1 MIVGKDKDIELN
13 NPVDVLTSDIETEE
27 FEVNMGPQHPS
38 THGVLRLVLKL
49 DGEVVKKII
58 PYIGYLHRNH
68 EKIAENRTY
77 MMYIPYS
84 DRLDYVAAM
93 NMNMGY
99 CSTVEKLAGIQIPD
113 RAEYIRVIMCEL
125 NRIASHLVWLGT
137 YALDIGAW
145 TPLLY
150 CFRERE
156 KILDLFEMT
165 CGQRLTYNYFR
176 IGGVNVDLPLG
187 FIEQA
192 QSFVSY
198 CRPRIKEYEDLL
210 SDNVIFVNRTKG
222 IGVLS
227 KEMAINYGVTGPNLR
242 ASGVNWDVR
251 KNEPYSIYHKFN
263 FTIPTGTTGDCWD
276 RYIVRI
282 EEMRE
287 SLKIVEQALETI
299 PAGEVIAKVPRVTR
313 PPVGELYFRT
323 EAPRGELG
331 FYIVSDGTPKP
342 ERLKI
347 RAACFSNLSVLPE
360 LARGWKIADIVA
372 IGGSLDM
379 VMGELDR

>member
-1 MIVGKDKDIELN
+1 MTKSEKNRITE
-13 NPVDVLTSDIETEE
+13 PCPDVLVSDIETEE

-38 THGVLRLVLKL
+38 THGVLRLLLKL
-49 DGEVVKKII
+49 DGEVIKQVT

-77 MMYIPYS
+77 TMYVPYS
-84 DRLDYVAAM
+84 DRLDYLASM

-99 CSTVEKLAGIQIPD
+99 CMAVEKLAGIQVPE

-137 YALDIGAW
+137 YALDLGAW

-156 KILDLFEMT
+156 KIIDLFEMT
-165 CGQRLTYNYFR
+165 CGARLTYNYFR
-176 IGGVNVDLPLG
+176 IGGVRFDLPQG
-187 FIEQA
+187 FIEHA
-192 QSFVSY
+192 QKCIAY
-198 CRPRIKEYEDLL
+198 CRSRIKEYEDLL

-222 IGVLS
+222 IGILP
-227 KEMAINYGVTGPNLR
+227 KDMAINYGVTGPNLR
-242 ASGVNWDVR
+242 ASGVKWDLR
-251 KNEPYSIYHKFN
+251 KNEPYSIYPRFN
-263 FTIPTGTTGDCWD
+263 FNIPTGETGDCYD
-276 RYIVRI
+276 RYKVRI
-282 EEMRE
+282 DEMRE
-287 SLKIVEQALETI
+287 SLKIVEQALENI
-299 PAGEVIAKVPRVTR
+299 PDGEIMAKVPRVIR

-323 EAPRGELG
+323 EAPRGEIG
-331 FYIVSDGTPKP
+331 FYIISDGTPKP
-342 ERLKI
+342 YRLKI
-347 RAACFSNLSVLPE
+347 RSACFSNLSVLPE
-360 LARGWKIADIVA
+360 IAKGWKVADIVA

>member
-1 MIVGKDKDIELN
+1 MDIQEKTTEIESCA
-13 NPVDVLTSDIETEE
+13 DVASSDIETQE
-27 FEVNMGPQHPS
+27 FEVSMGPQHPS
-38 THGVLRLVLKL
+38 THGVLRLVLNL
-49 DGEVVKKII
+49 DGEVITKVT
-58 PYIGYLHRNH
+58 PYFGYLHRNH

-77 MMYIPYS
+77 TMYIPYS
-84 DRLDYVAAM
+84 DRLDYLASM

-99 CSTVEKLAGIQIPD
+99 CGTVEKLAGIQVPE

-137 YALDIGAW
+137 YALDLGAW

-156 KILDLFEMT
+156 KIMDLFEMT
-165 CGQRLTYNYFR
+165 CGARLTYNYFR
-176 IGGVNVDLPLG
+176 IGGVSADLPQG

-192 QSFVSY
+192 QSFASY

-210 SDNVIFVNRTKG
+210 TENVIFLNRTKG

-242 ASGVNWDVR
+242 ASGLKWDLR

-263 FTIPTGTTGDCWD
+263 FNIPTEPNGDCWD
-276 RYIVRI
+276 RYKVRI

-287 SLKIVEQALETI
+287 SLKIIEQALETI
-299 PAGEVIAKVPRVTR
+299 PAGEIMTKVPRIIR
-313 PPVGELYFRT
+313 PPVGELYYRT
-323 EAPRGELG
+323 ESPRGEIG
-331 FYIVSDGTPKP
+331 FYIISDGTPKP
-342 ERLKI
+342 YRMKV
-347 RAACFSNLSVLPE
+347 RSACFSNLSVLPE
-360 LARGWKIADIVA
+360 LAKGWKIADIVA